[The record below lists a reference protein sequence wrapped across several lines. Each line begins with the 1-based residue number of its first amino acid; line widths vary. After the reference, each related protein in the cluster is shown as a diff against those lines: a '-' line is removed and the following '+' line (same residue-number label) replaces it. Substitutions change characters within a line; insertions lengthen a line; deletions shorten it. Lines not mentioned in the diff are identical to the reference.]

1 MAEYDSARSLATR
14 LIAKKGRVLTVTK
27 VFDDALPDS
36 DRPWDPADA
45 KAATPPPVSVRGVIV
60 PITRAKIDDTLVRV
74 NDKIAYVSAE
84 AADDFEIT
92 LKDTITIAGT
102 VHRIVE
108 ITDISPG
115 EQKVLYILQLRA

>member
-1 MAEYDSARSLATR
+1 MAEYDSARALATR
-14 LIAKKGRVLTVTK
+14 LIDKKGRPIVVTR
-27 VFDDALPDS
+27 VNDAALPDA

-45 KAATPPPVSVRGVIV
+45 KTRSNITVRGVIV

-74 NDKIAYVSAE
+74 NDKIAYISA
-84 AADDFEIT
+84 AAVNDFEIS

>member
-1 MAEYDSARSLATR
+1 MAEYDNARALATR
-14 LIAKKGRVLTVTK
+14 LIAKKGRPIVVTK
-27 VFDDALPDS
+27 VNDAALPDA

-45 KAATPPPVSVRGVIV
+45 QTKSNVTVRGVIV
-60 PITRAKIDDTLVRV
+60 PITRAKIDDTLVRI
-74 NDKIAYVSAE
+74 NDKIAYVSA
-84 AADDFEIT
+84 AAVDDFEIS
-92 LKDTITIAGT
+92 LKDTITISGT

>member
-1 MAEYDSARSLATR
+1 MAEYDSARALATR

-36 DRPWDPADA
+36 DRPWDPADT

-74 NDKIAYVSAE
+74 NDKIAYISAE
-84 AADDFEIT
+84 AVDDFEIT